1 MSQDQSARKTSASNG
16 IAMDVRDLRK
26 VYRSSRRGNVHSL
39 EDVNFQAE
47 EGEFISVV
55 GPSGCGKSTLLR
67 VVAGLLPATKGHV
80 SIYGKEVE
88 GPTAEVG
95 IVFQTPVLLP
105 WRSILEN
112 ILLQVEMRHLNRA
125 DYRARAMELIKLVG
139 IAGFES
145 KLPFELSGGMQQRAG
160 ICRALIHD
168 PPLLLM
174 DEPFGALDAL
184 TRELMNQELQ
194 RIWLDSGK
202 TVLFITHSIS
212 EAVFL
217 SDRVLVMSERPG
229 TLNADIPID
238 LKRPRDLSTMEN
250 PRFAS
255 LGRQIRELLQT
266 SSTIE

>member
-1 MSQDQSARKTSASNG
+1 
-16 IAMDVRDLRK
+16 
-26 VYRSSRRGNVHSL
+26 
-39 EDVNFQAE
+39 
-47 EGEFISVV
+47 
-55 GPSGCGKSTLLR
+55 
-67 VVAGLLPATKGHV
+67 V

-105 WRSILEN
+105 WRSILDN
-112 ILLQVEMRHLNRA
+112 ILLQVEMRHLERA
-125 DYRARAMELIKLVG
+125 EYRGRAMELIKLVG